1 MKVIGYIRVST
12 DRQVDEGFGLEIQR
26 SVIAQWAK
34 SNGHKLVDVLA
45 DEGISGTLGVEHRP
59 ALSEALVHVAEGRVA
74 GVVVARLDRLAR
86 TLAVQEAT
94 LAHVWK
100 HEGKVF
106 AVDLGEVLQD
116 DPEDPMRTAIRQFM
130 GVFAQLERSMIA
142 ARLRAGRRIKHEQ
155 GGYAYGAPPFG
166 YRSEAG
172 VLVPDDREQ
181 LVVRRIKQLVAD
193 GSSVRGICEVL
204 NREHLH
210 PKRSQTWH
218 PGTLARIVKTFAS

>member
-12 DRQVDEGFGLEIQR
+12 DRQADEGFGLDIQR
-26 SVIAQWAK
+26 EVISQWAK
-34 SNGHKLVDVLA
+34 TNNHKLIDVLA

-59 ALSEALVHVAEGRVA
+59 ALSEALVRVAEGRA
-74 GVVVARLDRLAR
+74 TGVVVARLDRLAR

-100 HEGKVF
+100 HDGKVLT
-106 AVDLGEVLQD
+106 VDLGEILQD

-142 ARLRAGRRIKHEQ
+142 ARLRAGRRIKNEQ

-166 YRSEAG
+166 YRSDAG

-181 LVVRRIKQLVAD
+181 LVVRRIQQLV
-193 GSSVRGICEVL
+193 GEGLSVRGIYEVL
-204 NREHLH
+204 NREHFH
-210 PKRSQTWH
+210 PKRSETWH
-218 PGTLARIVKTFAS
+218 PGSLARIIRTL